1 MSRVTEQIRCQN
13 CRAVNRLGAELCV
26 QCGTRL
32 MIVHVPSSA
41 RFAYDYHDPNDEHLL
56 ERVSL
61 LENNLM
67 RLAGKLDQTLDLLLK
82 QAHTAHVDHALLE
95 TLIGV
100 LGESGILNEVKL
112 AQAWRQAR
120 ALEEEQS
127 NATQNRKNLRERILS
142 NYDCEKS
149 SAVIAHIREGFEL
162 LDGENTERGIRALE
176 RAASVAPDN
185 PLLHAFLGKHF
196 FRAGKQKLA
205 HDYLSKAY
213 EAQPEEDGSIS
224 LLLGLLCGDEGDVG
238 RAKDLL
244 YEAVIKV
251 DSSFAAHYA
260 LGRLFVLEEN
270 WKEALA
276 HFKKALAARPC
287 PEAYYV
293 VGLVH
298 LHLNRNRLA
307 LRHLLKAAELDQSYA
322 EAFYALGLAHVRLNE
337 HEEAAKAFSAAR
349 SVDGRI
355 EVDRGRVAGRR
366 AKMKSNV
373 KDGVNVNSLPPL
385 LFQSST
391 GKAGKKAITG
401 GDPRLAAV
409 VREDALKSAN
419 SFD

>member
-1 MSRVTEQIRCQN
+1 MSRVSEQIRCQN
-13 CRAVNRLGAELCV
+13 CRAVNRLEAELCV
-26 QCGTRL
+26 RCGTRL
-32 MIVHVPSSA
+32 MIVHVSSSA
-41 RFAYDYHDPNDEHLL
+41 RFAYDYHEQHDEHLL

-67 RLAGKLDQTLDLLLK
+67 RLAGKLEQALDLLLK
-82 QAHTAHVDHALLE
+82 QARTAHVDHALLE

-100 LGESGILNEVKL
+100 LGETGILNEVKL
-112 AQAWRQAR
+112 AQAWRQACAR
-120 ALEEEQS
+120 DEEQS
-127 NATQNRKNLRERILS
+127 NSTQNRKKLRERILS
-142 NYDCEKS
+142 NYDREKS
-149 SAVIAHIREGFEL
+149 SAVVAHIREGFDL
-162 LDGENTERGIRALE
+162 LDRENTARGIRTLE

-213 EAQPEEDGSIS
+213 ESQSEEDGSVS

-244 YEAVIKV
+244 YEAVLKV

-298 LHLNRNRLA
+298 LHSNRNRLA

-322 EAFYALGLAHVRLNE
+322 EAFYALGLAHVRLDE

-349 SVDGRI
+349 CVDGRSGA
-355 EVDRGRVAGRR
+355 DAGKSANGRVK
-366 AKMKSNV
+366 AKTNV
-373 KDGVNVNSLPPL
+373 KNGVNLGSLPPL

-391 GKAGKKAITG
+391 GKAGKKVITG
-401 GDPRLAAV
+401 GDARLASV
-409 VREDALKSAN
+409 LREDALKSAN
-419 SFD
+419 EFD